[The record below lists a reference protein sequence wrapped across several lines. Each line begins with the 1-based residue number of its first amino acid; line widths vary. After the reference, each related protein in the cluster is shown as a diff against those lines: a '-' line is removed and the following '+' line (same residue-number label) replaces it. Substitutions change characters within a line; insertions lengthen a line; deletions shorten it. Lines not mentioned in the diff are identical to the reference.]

1 MKGLDV
7 SPLKILLVHPGA
19 TWSTHDVWW
28 GVKEALERAGVEL
41 VHFALDGRLEFS
53 ARLLRFL
60 HHRLR
65 ETMPVPTLNDMV
77 YMASAGIVER
87 ALRFMP
93 DWVLIIAGGN
103 MHPDGIAL
111 LRRARMKVAIILT
124 ESPYQFDQEQILAE
138 RCNVVFTNER
148 TAVET
153 FRPYCERVHYWQHAI
168 DGDRHLG
175 VSDLTG
181 IPTHDVVFVGTGFIE
196 RINLLRAID
205 WTDVDLGLYGQWSLL
220 GSRNWLRRHIKGK
233 LIANERAVALYR
245 NAKIGLNLHRTSVE
259 YERDTEHFPDAESMN
274 PRCYELAAAGCF
286 FITDW
291 RAEVEDVFGDL
302 VPTFKTAK
310 EAEDLIRYYLEHD
323 AEREAIAAQLPDLVQ
338 HETFDERIMDLL
350 YALETP

>member
-1 MKGLDV
+1 MSDL
-7 SPLKILLVHPGA
+7 SILLVHPGA
-19 TWSTHDVWW
+19 TWATQDVWW
-28 GVKEALERAGVEL
+28 GIKEALERAGVKV
-41 VHFALDGRLEFS
+41 VHIALDGRLEF
-53 ARLLRFL
+53 AGRFL
-60 HHRLR
+60 DFLYRRHQGRLSA
-65 ETMPVPTLNDMV
+65 PCVDDVV

-124 ESPYQFDQEQILAE
+124 ESPYTFIQEKILAE

-153 FRPYCERVHYWQHAI
+153 FRPYCERTYYWQHAI

-175 VSDLTG
+175 PSDITD
-181 IPTHDVVFVGTGFIE
+181 IPSYDVVFVGTGFIE

-205 WTDVDLGLYGQWSLL
+205 WAGIDLGLYGNWVLL
-220 GSRNWLRRHIKGK
+220 GSRNWLRRYVKGTM
-233 LIANERAVALYR
+233 IANERAVALYHK
-245 NAKIGLNLHRTSVE
+245 AKIGLNLHRTSAD
-259 YERDTEHFPDAESMN
+259 YKRDTEHFSDAESMN

-291 RAEVEDVFGDL
+291 RAEIEDVFGDV
-302 VPTFKTAK
+302 VPTFRTPE
-310 EAEDLIRYYLEHD
+310 EAEDLIHYYLAHD
-323 AEREAIAAQLPDLVQ
+323 EEREAIAEQLPRLVE
-338 HETFDERIMDLL
+338 HETFDARITDLL
-350 YALETP
+350 TVLNQS